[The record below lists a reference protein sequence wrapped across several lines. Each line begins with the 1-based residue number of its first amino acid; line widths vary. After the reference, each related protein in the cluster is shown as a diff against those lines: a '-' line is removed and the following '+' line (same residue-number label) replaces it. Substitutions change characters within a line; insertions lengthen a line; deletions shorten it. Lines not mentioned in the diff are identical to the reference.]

1 MYYPNLINGHFV
13 ESDQKI
19 TIISPNNL
27 QPVGKV
33 NSLSPDIINN
43 AFQKTIKPK
52 LHKLFVKKSAKTFV
66 MLKQKCYA
74 QLIILTIRWKKQN
87 A

>member
-1 MYYPNLINGHFV
+1 MSSNMYYPNLINGHFV

-33 NSLSPDIINN
+33 NSLSPDVIND
-43 AFQKTIKPK
+43 AFQAART
-52 LHKLFVKKSAKTFV
+52 SQQA
-66 MLKQKCYA
+66 
-74 QLIILTIRWKKQN
+74 
-87 A
+87 